1 MAMRDVAVIDARI
14 RELALNLRLGGAR
27 IVSTYKE
34 IELTDRGEYVL
45 ALLQTLW
52 DERVRDRVERNQAMA
67 GLQRTK
73 TLANFDTACLEL
85 PHGLELSWLT
95 ECRFVEAKQNLI
107 LLGHPG
113 TGKTHFATA
122 LGLEACARGYKVLFK
137 RMAVL
142 VEELTAAFEAGQLAK
157 LKRRLEMS
165 DLLVIDEWG
174 YLPTNV
180 TGTRL
185 LFELIAD
192 CYERRSL
199 VLTTNMPIPEW
210 NKIFSD
216 ERLLMAMIDR
226 LAHHSYLV
234 KHAGESYRLTH
245 SLMKYPAKP

>member
-1 MAMRDVAVIDARI
+1 MPDVAVIDNRI

-27 IVSTYKE
+27 VVSTYKE
-34 IELTDRGEYVL
+34 IDLIDRGEYVL
-45 ALLQTLW
+45 ELLQRLW
-52 DERVRDRVERNQAMA
+52 DARVHDRVERNQTLA

-73 TLANFDTACLEL
+73 TLENFDTTCLEL
-85 PHGLELSWLT
+85 PQGLDLSWLT
-95 ECRFVEAKQNLI
+95 QCRFIEAKQNLV

-122 LGLEACARGYKVLFK
+122 IGLEACTRGYKVLFK
-137 RMAVL
+137 RMAAL
-142 VEELTAAFEAGQLAK
+142 VEELTSAFETGQLPR
-157 LKRRLEMS
+157 LKRRFES
-165 DLLVIDEWG
+165 CDLLIIDEWG

-192 CYERRSL
+192 CYEQRSL
-199 VLTTNMPIPEW
+199 ILTTNMPIAEW

-234 KHAGESYRLTH
+234 KHTGESYRLTH
-245 SLMKYPAKP
+245 SLMK

>member
-1 MAMRDVAVIDARI
+1 MTDTAAIDARI
-14 RELALNLRLGGAR
+14 RELACNLRLGSSSVVAA
-27 IVSTYKE
+27 YKDV
-34 IELTDRGEYVL
+34 ELTDRAEFVL
-45 ALLQTLW
+45 ALLQKLW
-52 DERVRDRVERNQAMA
+52 DARTRERVERNRILA
-67 GLQRTK
+67 GLQRSK
-73 TLANFDTACLEL
+73 TLDCFDTACLEL
-85 PHGLELSWLT
+85 PQGLELSWLT

-122 LGLEACARGYKVLFK
+122 IGLQACACGYKVLFK
-137 RMAVL
+137 RMAAL
-142 VEELTAAFEAGQLAK
+142 VEELTAAHEAGQLSK
-157 LKRRLEMS
+157 LKRRLES
-165 DLLVIDEWG
+165 CDLLVIDEWG

-185 LFELIAD
+185 LFELIAN
-192 CYERRSL
+192 CYEQRSI

-234 KHAGESYRLTH
+234 RHTGESYRLTH
-245 SLMKYPAKP
+245 SLMK

>member
-1 MAMRDVAVIDARI
+1 MSKAAETDARI
-14 RELALNLRLGGAR
+14 RELALNLRLGGTS
-27 IVSTYKE
+27 VVKTYKE
-34 IELTDRGEYVL
+34 ISLTDRAEFVL
-45 ALLQTLW
+45 QLLQKLW
-52 DERVRDRVERNQAMA
+52 DARVRDRVERNQVKA
-67 GLQRTK
+67 GLLRTK
-73 TLANFDTACLEL
+73 TLENFDCSCLEL
-85 PHGLELSWLT
+85 PRNLGLAWLT
-95 ECRFVEAKQNLI
+95 QCRFIEAKQNLI

-122 LGLEACARGYKVLFK
+122 LGLQACRLGYKALFK

-142 VEELTAAFEAGQLAK
+142 VEELSSAHETGQLPR
-157 LKRRLEMS
+157 LKRRFEKC

-199 VLTTNMPIPEW
+199 ILTTNMPIPEW
-210 NKIFSD
+210 NKIFCD

-226 LAHHSYLV
+226 LAHHGYLI
-234 KHAGESYRLTH
+234 KHMGESYRLSH
-245 SLMKYPAKP
+245 SLMK

>member
-1 MAMRDVAVIDARI
+1 MHDAAVIDARI
-14 RELALNLRLGGAR
+14 RELASNLRLGGSS
-27 IVSTYKE
+27 VVTTYKE
-34 IELTDRGEYVL
+34 TDLTDRAEFVL
-45 ALLQTLW
+45 TFLQKLW
-52 DERVRDRVERNQAMA
+52 DARIRDRVERNRILA

-73 TLANFDTACLEL
+73 TLDCFDASCLEL

-95 ECRFVEAKQNLI
+95 ECRFIEAKQNLI

-122 LGLEACARGYKVLFK
+122 IGMQACARGYKVLFK
-137 RMAVL
+137 RMAAL
-142 VEELTAAFEAGQLAK
+142 VEDLTAAHEAGQLPK
-157 LKRRLEMS
+157 LKRRLDAC

-192 CYERRSL
+192 CYERRSI

-234 KHAGESYRLTH
+234 KHTGESYRLTH
-245 SLMKYPAKP
+245 SLMK